1 LNISVGLS
9 STDNVTKFIA
19 MIAIN
24 LVIPKAA
31 AKPYPLLNWGTRKLM
46 GYR

>member
-1 LNISVGLS
+1 M
-9 STDNVTKFIA
+9 TKFIA

-24 LVIPKAA
+24 LVMPKAA

-46 GYR
+46 RDNLKLFEPSFQL